1 MQILVILSTYVA
13 IQMKDSE
20 QYFHVILFS
29 MLYKVILTS
38 KSVGQTVKCEHSNES
53 YWAALSGRA
62 RNVQFGNIH
71 YIWTKL
77 ILGGKSVKNVS
88 LYIDLFVRFE

>member
-1 MQILVILSTYVA
+1 MLVILSTYVA
-13 IQMKDSE
+13 IQMKASE

-53 YWAALSGRA
+53 Y
-62 RNVQFGNIH
+62 
-71 YIWTKL
+71 
-77 ILGGKSVKNVS
+77 
-88 LYIDLFVRFE
+88 